1 MQVRRVGEGAVLRVR
16 VGGAEEEASA
26 KPGGGAPESAAPSE
40 RVGTGAAEPRQGSL
54 PYLSVHQV
62 SEHQPMQGQ
71 VLGNKTGLKPSGRL
85 RGPAFFSGYP
95 LGSLP
100 ILPLQRARDFLRPCS
115 ENPDSEAL
123 ALGVRLPQ
131 LILYQPA
138 RMGLE
143 KEDLSGR
150 MNCKAEK
157 QGLLPAPCFVPPRSA
172 QCPAHNRHSEY
183 LQDELL
189 NE

>member
-1 MQVRRVGEGAVLRVR
+1 
-16 VGGAEEEASA
+16 
-26 KPGGGAPESAAPSE
+26 
-40 RVGTGAAEPRQGSL
+40 
-54 PYLSVHQV
+54 
-62 SEHQPMQGQ
+62 MQGQ
-71 VLGNKTGLKPSGRL
+71 VLGNKTGLKRSGRL
-85 RGPAFFSGYP
+85 RGPAFFGGYP

-115 ENPDSEAL
+115 ENPDAEAL

-157 QGLLPAPCFVPPRSA
+157 QGLLPAPCFVPRVQLSVPHTIGTRSIYRMN
-172 QCPAHNRHSEY
+172 C
-183 LQDELL
+183 
-189 NE
+189 